1 MINKASHRYVL
12 NNILTLVRGDA
23 MDRQIRT
30 WVLGGVSVL
39 AAGGVA
45 AADGVFELGT
55 VEVVGSPIPSPDP
68 AEAVIKVDELR
79 RFNRDTLGAAVTLV
93 PGMSLSRNS
102 RNEDIVS
109 LRGFDVRQVPLFIDG
124 IPAYVP
130 YDGYVD
136 FSRFTTFDLAEL
148 RVAKGAASLLYGPNT
163 LGGAINL
170 VSRKPRTA
178 LEGDLRVGV
187 GTGGLQKY
195 AANVG
200 SNQGAWYFQL
210 GASYTDSKW
219 YPLSSDYSR
228 RSVPTS
234 ATNPARNVLEDGGHR
249 ENSYYSD
256 SRLSLKVGLTPN
268 ATDEYAIGYVKQEG
282 SKGNPPYAGDAPGQY
297 LNIGGGANSRFW
309 RWPYWNL
316 ESTYFIGN
324 IALGRDHILKAR
336 VYQDNYDNKILAYT
350 NGRYTTQIAN
360 TTNFPSWYAD
370 TTTGASVE
378 LASFAF
384 KGHELAVA
392 AHYKEDKHADNGLAG
407 TKNYRDVTTSL
418 AAEDTIQLSDLWR
431 MRLGLSHDK
440 RDAREVY
447 YWPTGSTSGTN
458 WLVEVARSLEG
469 GSDAYASVAR
479 KTRFP
484 TIKDRYSARLGSALP
499 NPDLKPE
506 TALNL
511 EAGLKGRPWSGARG
525 QAAVFYS
532 RIDNLMQSMNITP
545 VSLCNQPGLSAATSC
560 AQLQNIAEARHAG
573 IELSLDQ
580 ELGHGWRVGG
590 NYTYLDREN
599 RSSDKPLTDTPR
611 NRLFAY
617 AGWKPADRW
626 EILGSAEAENGRMVA
641 YGSGNAATYVKLSGY
656 ALANLKVVYK
666 PVPSLAIE
674 GGASNILDANYALA
688 DGYPMPGRM
697 WFANARYA
705 F

>member
-1 MINKASHRYVL
+1 M
-12 NNILTLVRGDA
+12 G
-23 MDRQIRT
+23 RQSGWR
-30 WVLGGVSVL
+30 WLGGASVL
-39 AAGGVA
+39 LAGAVS

-55 VEVVGSPIPSPDP
+55 VEVVGSPVPSPDP
-68 AEAVIKVDELR
+68 AEAVVKAEALR
-79 RFNRDTLGAAVTLV
+79 RFNRDTLGEAVALT
-93 PGMSLSRNS
+93 PGMNLSRNS
-102 RNEDIVS
+102 RNEDIVY

-136 FSRFTTFDLAEL
+136 FGRFGTFDLAEI

-178 LEGDLRVGV
+178 LEGDLRAGV

-195 AANVG
+195 ALNVG
-200 SNQGAWYFQL
+200 SNQGPWYFQL
-210 GASYTDSKW
+210 GASYVDSKW
-219 YPLSSDYSR
+219 YPLSSDFR
-228 RSVPTS
+228 ARSIPTS
-234 ATNPARNVLEDGGHR
+234 ATNATRNVLEDGGHR
-249 ENSYYSD
+249 ENSQASD
-256 SRLSLKVGLTPN
+256 SRLSFKLGLTPN
-268 ATDEYAIGYVKQEG
+268 ATDEYVIGYVHQEG

-324 IALGRDHILKAR
+324 IALGRDHMLKAR

-350 NGRYTTQIAN
+350 NGRYTTQIGN
-360 TTNFPSWYAD
+360 TTNFPSWYSD
-370 TTTGASVE
+370 STTGASVE

-384 KGHELAVA
+384 GGHELAVA
-392 AHYKEDKHADNGLAG
+392 AHYKEDKHADNGLSG
-407 TKNYRDVTTSL
+407 TKRYRDVTTSL
-418 AAEDTIQLSDLWR
+418 AAEDTIQVSDSWR
-431 MRLGLSHDK
+431 LRLGLSHDK

-458 WLVEVARSLEG
+458 WLVEVVRSLEG
-469 GSDAYASVAR
+469 GNEAYASAAR

-506 TALNL
+506 EALNF
-511 EAGLKGRPWSGARG
+511 ETGLKGRPWSGARG
-525 QAAVFYS
+525 QAALFYS
-532 RIDNLMQSMNITP
+532 RIDNLMQSMNILP

-560 AQLQNIAEARHAG
+560 SQLQNIAKARHAG
-573 IELSLDQ
+573 IELSIEQD
-580 ELGHGWRVGG
+580 LGHGWQVGG

-611 NRLFAY
+611 NRVFAY
-617 AGWKPADRW
+617 ASWKPSERW
-626 EILGSAEAENGRMVA
+626 EYLGSVEAENGRRVA
-641 YGSGNAATYVKLSGY
+641 YGSGNAASYVTLSGY
-656 ALANLKVVYK
+656 ALANLKVVFK
-666 PVPSLAIE
+666 PVPAVALEA
-674 GGASNILDANYALA
+674 GASNLLDANYALA

-697 WFANARYA
+697 WFANARYR